1 MTTRKI
7 LISATALTIAVVLI
21 VVIYKA
27 THPRLPEDV
36 PLADRRTVTEVDH
49 DIIQAARNFR
59 ARVDD
64 TYGNQDW
71 QSIEEQVTE
80 VTYYVCDAAGQTGRS
95 FFRSL
100 GMTRTLAE
108 EDYITVRDILIEELE
123 PYGWT
128 MWAYVPDNY
137 SLNTFF
143 YNPDETG
150 SFELIQSRKT
160 NFIGLSFYGGC
171 YQQQ

>member
-1 MTTRKI
+1 MTIRKI

-27 THPRLPEDV
+27 TYPRLPEDV

-49 DIIQAARNFR
+49 DIIQAGRNFR

-64 TYGNQDW
+64 TYGKQDW
-71 QSIEEQVTE
+71 ENITEEE
-80 VTYYVCDAAGQTGRS
+80 ANIILSGCDAAGQRGLY
-95 FFRSL
+95 FHRSL

-143 YNPDETG
+143 YNPNETG
-150 SFELIQSRKT
+150 SFELIQNRKT
-160 NFIGLSFYGGC
+160 QRMSLAFYGGC
-171 YQQQ
+171 YQQE

>member
-1 MTTRKI
+1 M
-7 LISATALTIAVVLI
+7 
-21 VVIYKA
+21 

-64 TYGNQDW
+64 TYGKQDW
-71 QSIEEQVTE
+71 ENIKQHVSR
-80 VTYYVCDAAGQTGRS
+80 VTYSPCDVAGQSGQS
-95 FFRSL
+95 VSRSL
-100 GMTRTLAE
+100 GLTPNLTE

-143 YNPDETG
+143 YNPNETG
-150 SFELIQSRKT
+150 SFELIQNRKT
-160 NFIGLSFYGGC
+160 QRMSLAFYGGC
-171 YQQQ
+171 YQQE